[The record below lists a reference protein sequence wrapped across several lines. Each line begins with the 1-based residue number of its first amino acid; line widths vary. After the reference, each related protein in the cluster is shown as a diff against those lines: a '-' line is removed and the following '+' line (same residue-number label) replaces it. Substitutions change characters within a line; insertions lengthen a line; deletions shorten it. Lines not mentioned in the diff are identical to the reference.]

1 MKMHLKCNNK
11 NDNGIIILHIQ
22 KKNPERMLSNNGV
35 VRGGSRAHFM
45 PIHEANARKYATLL
59 AAR

>member
-1 MKMHLKCNNK
+1 
-11 NDNGIIILHIQ
+11 
-22 KKNPERMLSNNGV
+22 MLSNNGV